1 MESRFSGSAKKFPEK
16 FRRGD
21 LVVSFNQEI
30 VQKVYEMK
38 EKGFNNSQISLDLG
52 PTREQVRRWTNHPEK
67 FSPWVDDVAVD
78 RALEG
83 DRQVFLAL
91 TELEKTEFWARFNKR
106 VDQTEPELVSHDEGQ
121 TYQLV
126 NPYLML
132 MSERLQ
138 IKRNALSSMR
148 LNALDTQN
156 RRNTPKAL
164 SRGPGRRRSITPEQ
178 VLDVRK
184 AVTGGASQNSQ
195 AKKYGVS
202 KSCIW
207 RACRTVD
214 V

>member
-1 MESRFSGSAKKFPEK
+1 
-16 FRRGD
+16 
-21 LVVSFNQEI
+21 VVSFNQEI

-67 FSPWVDDVAVD
+67 FSPWVDGVAVD

-91 TELEKTEFWARFNKR
+91 TELEKSEFWARFNKR
-106 VDQTEPELVSHDEGQ
+106 VNQTESELVTYDDGQ

-138 IKRNALSSMR
+138 INRKALTSMR
-148 LNALDTQN
+148 LNAVDTQN
-156 RRNTPKAL
+156 RRNTPKAP
-164 SRGPGRRRSITPEQ
+164 SRGPGRRRAITPEQ

-184 AVTGGASQNSQ
+184 AVAEGASQNSQ